1 MKSYERLARD
11 VGVLYLTE
19 DAFSN
24 GHYQLVEVAR
34 DGSGGVAECKR
45 VSSVTVSAP
54 RLEGFKQRLL
64 SSNYKYLYDEQKRE
78 FFMRKTTPI
87 YDGAIVLCDMIMSK
101 ILFMEVDGE
110 NCRLRV
116 THMKN
121 HGLSFQK
128 MTCQQLASHKQY
140 ANFKEECL
148 TISNLLACNLVHL
161 DAKLQQQ
168 VIVSRTTK
176 NMFRCE
182 DVVFYLDDGSEK
194 LLQYDDP

>member
-1 MKSYERLARD
+1 M
-11 VGVLYLTE
+11 YLTE
-19 DAFSN
+19 DAYSN

-34 DGSGGVAECKR
+34 DGSGGITGCTR
-45 VSSVTVSAP
+45 VSSVAVSAA

-110 NCRLRV
+110 SCRLRV

-128 MTCQQLASHKQY
+128 ITC
-140 ANFKEECL
+140 
-148 TISNLLACNLVHL
+148 
-161 DAKLQQQ
+161 
-168 VIVSRTTK
+168 
-176 NMFRCE
+176 
-182 DVVFYLDDGSEK
+182 
-194 LLQYDDP
+194 